1 MKISPVMSVLIVDDH
16 PSFRASARRLLEAEG
31 FDVIGEA
38 GDGQAA
44 IAAAQQLQPDLVLL
58 DVQLP
63 DLNGFEVA
71 ARLAALGLP
80 SAVILTSSRNPA
92 EYGPLSRETRY
103 ADSSPRRSFREL
115 SSPVCCRH
123 RSEMNRHLRYVGAV
137 GGVGAI
143 YWLAAKGGLQ
153 LAYLHG
159 TVAALWPP
167 VGVGMAL
174 LILYGLSLWPGIVL
188 GDLAVADFSQPVGT
202 VLGQTI
208 GNTLEV
214 LIAAILFYRLA
225 EGRTQFGRVRDVAAL
240 VAAAAAGTAVSA
252 VFGAASLRLGGVIPT
267 AQVGTVW
274 RTWFLGDLS
283 GALVFAPLLLC
294 WVGVRIDAIAPRQA
308 LEAGAIA
315 TLIVVLALLPSQ
327 RDVPYVVFPVLIWA
341 ALRGGPRGAA
351 GAVALATTLTVY
363 NTAHHAGP
371 FVRATI
377 TQSLLAT
384 QLFVAA
390 AAVTSLVLGA
400 VIEER
405 HAALEALRENERRLR
420 DSRARIVKAGDA
432 ARRRLERNL
441 HDGAQQRLVSLA
453 LTLRLARLQLR
464 ENPAETDH
472 LLSEASDELQSA
484 IDELRELARGIH
496 PAVLTDHG
504 LGPALEVLADH
515 AHLPVELTAHIPS
528 RLPSTVEAVVY
539 YVAAEGLTNI
549 AKYAHATAATLRLE
563 ATNKNVVLCVGDNGA
578 GGADPNRGTGLS
590 GLADRVEALGGKL
603 ELHSPPGQGTLLTAS
618 IPCER

>member
-1 MKISPVMSVLIVDDH
+1 M
-16 PSFRASARRLLEAEG
+16 
-31 FDVIGEA
+31 
-38 GDGQAA
+38 
-44 IAAAQQLQPDLVLL
+44 
-58 DVQLP
+58 
-63 DLNGFEVA
+63 
-71 ARLAALGLP
+71 
-80 SAVILTSSRNPA
+80 
-92 EYGPLSRETRY
+92 
-103 ADSSPRRSFREL
+103 
-115 SSPVCCRH
+115 
-123 RSEMNRHLRYVGAV
+123 
-137 GGVGAI
+137 
-143 YWLAAKGGLQ
+143 
-153 LAYLHG
+153 
-159 TVAALWPP
+159 
-167 VGVGMAL
+167 
-174 LILYGLSLWPGIVL
+174 
-188 GDLAVADFSQPVGT
+188 
-202 VLGQTI
+202 LGQTI

-214 LIAAILFYRLA
+214 VIAAVLFYRLA

-252 VFGAASLRLGGVIPT
+252 VFGAASLRLGGVIP
-267 AQVGTVW
+267 AVEVGSVW

-294 WVGVRIDAIAPRQA
+294 WVGVRIDAIAPRHA
-308 LEAGAIA
+308 LEAVAIG

-327 RDVPYVVFPVLIWA
+327 RDVPYIVFPVLIWA

-363 NTAHHAGP
+363 NTAHHGGP

-405 HAALEALRENERRLR
+405 HAALAALRENERRLR

-464 ENPAETDH
+464 ENPGEVDH
-472 LLSEASDELQSA
+472 LLGEASDELQSA

-496 PAVLTDHG
+496 PAVLTERG
-504 LGPALEVLADH
+504 LRPALALLADH
-515 AHLPVELTAHIPS
+515 AHLPVELTAQIPS
-528 RLPSTVEAVVY
+528 RLPSAVEAVVY

-549 AKYAHATAATLRLE
+549 ARYSHATAATLRLE
-563 ATNKNVVLCVGDNGA
+563 SSNKNVVLSVGDNGA
-578 GGADPNRGTGLS
+578 GGADPNRGTGLR
-590 GLADRVEALGGKL
+590 GLTDRVEALGGKL

>member
-1 MKISPVMSVLIVDDH
+1 
-16 PSFRASARRLLEAEG
+16 
-31 FDVIGEA
+31 
-38 GDGQAA
+38 
-44 IAAAQQLQPDLVLL
+44 
-58 DVQLP
+58 
-63 DLNGFEVA
+63 
-71 ARLAALGLP
+71 
-80 SAVILTSSRNPA
+80 
-92 EYGPLSRETRY
+92 
-103 ADSSPRRSFREL
+103 
-115 SSPVCCRH
+115 
-123 RSEMNRHLRYVGAV
+123 MNRHLRYVGAV
-137 GGVGAI
+137 GAVGAV
-143 YWLAAKGGLQ
+143 YWLAAKGGLE

-159 TVAALWPP
+159 SVAALWPP
-167 VGVGMAL
+167 VGVGMAV

-188 GDLAVADFSQPVGT
+188 GDLAVADFSQPAGT

-214 LIAAILFYRLA
+214 LIAAVLFYRLA
-225 EGRTQFGRVRDVAAL
+225 EGRTGFGRVRDVAAL

-252 VFGAASLRLGGVIPT
+252 VFGAASLKLGGVIPSG
-267 AQVGTVW
+267 QVGTVW

-294 WVGVRIDAIAPRQA
+294 WVGVRLDAITPRQA
-308 LEAGAIA
+308 LEGAAIV

-351 GAVALATTLTVY
+351 GAVALVTTLTVY

-441 HDGAQQRLVSLA
+441 HDGAQQHLVSLA
-453 LTLRLARLQLR
+453 LTLRLAKLQLR
-464 ENPAETDH
+464 KNPAETEH
-472 LLSEASDELQSA
+472 LLTDASDELQSA

-496 PAVLTDHG
+496 PAVLTDRG

-515 AHLPVELTAHIPS
+515 AHLPVELTARLTS

-549 AKYAHATAATLRLE
+549 TKYAHATAATLRLE
-563 ATNKNVVLCVGDNGA
+563 TNNKTVVLHVGDNGA
-578 GGADPNRGTGLS
+578 GGADPSLGTGLR

>member
-1 MKISPVMSVLIVDDH
+1 
-16 PSFRASARRLLEAEG
+16 
-31 FDVIGEA
+31 
-38 GDGQAA
+38 
-44 IAAAQQLQPDLVLL
+44 
-58 DVQLP
+58 
-63 DLNGFEVA
+63 
-71 ARLAALGLP
+71 
-80 SAVILTSSRNPA
+80 
-92 EYGPLSRETRY
+92 
-103 ADSSPRRSFREL
+103 
-115 SSPVCCRH
+115 
-123 RSEMNRHLRYVGAV
+123 MNRQLRYVGAV
-137 GGVGAI
+137 GAVGAV
-143 YWLAAKGGLQ
+143 YWLAAKGGLE

-159 TVAALWPP
+159 SVAALWPP
-167 VGVGMAL
+167 VGVGMAV

-188 GDLAVADFSQPVGT
+188 GDLAVADFSQPAGT

-214 LIAAILFYRLA
+214 LIAAVLFYRLA
-225 EGRTQFGRVRDVAAL
+225 EGRTGFGRVRDVAAL

-252 VFGAASLRLGGVIPT
+252 VFGAASLKFGGVIPSG
-267 AQVGTVW
+267 QVGTVW

-294 WVGVRIDAIAPRQA
+294 WAAVRLDAITPRQA
-308 LEAGAIA
+308 IEGAAIV

-351 GAVALATTLTVY
+351 GAVALVTTLTVY

-420 DSRARIVKAGDA
+420 DSRARIVKAGDV

-441 HDGAQQRLVSLA
+441 HDGAQQHLVSLA
-453 LTLRLARLQLR
+453 LTLRLAKLQLR
-464 ENPAETDH
+464 KNPAETEH
-472 LLSEASDELQSA
+472 LLTEASDELQSA

-496 PAVLTDHG
+496 PAVLTDRG

-515 AHLPVELTAHIPS
+515 AHLPVELTARLTS

-549 AKYAHATAATLRLE
+549 TKYARATAATLRLE
-563 ATNKNVVLCVGDNGA
+563 TNNKTVVLHVGDNGA
-578 GGADPNRGTGLS
+578 GGADPSRGTGLR

-618 IPCER
+618 IPCGR

>member
-1 MKISPVMSVLIVDDH
+1 
-16 PSFRASARRLLEAEG
+16 
-31 FDVIGEA
+31 
-38 GDGQAA
+38 
-44 IAAAQQLQPDLVLL
+44 
-58 DVQLP
+58 
-63 DLNGFEVA
+63 
-71 ARLAALGLP
+71 
-80 SAVILTSSRNPA
+80 
-92 EYGPLSRETRY
+92 
-103 ADSSPRRSFREL
+103 
-115 SSPVCCRH
+115 
-123 RSEMNRHLRYVGAV
+123 MNRHLRYVGAV

-143 YWLAAKGGLQ
+143 YWVAAKGGLQ

-174 LILYGLSLWPGIVL
+174 LVLYGLSLWPGIVL
-188 GDLAVADFSQPVGT
+188 GDLAVADFSQPAGT

-214 LIAAILFYRLA
+214 VIAAILFYRLA

-240 VAAAAAGTAVSA
+240 VAAAAAGTAISA
-252 VFGAASLRLGGVIPT
+252 VFGAASLWLAGVIPS
-267 AQVGTVW
+267 AQLGTVW

-294 WVGVRIDAIAPRQA
+294 WVGFRIDAMTPRQA
-308 LEAGAIA
+308 LEAVAIA

-351 GAVALATTLTVY
+351 GAVALVTTLTVY
-363 NTAHHAGP
+363 DTAHQAGP
-371 FVRATI
+371 FVSATI

-432 ARRRLERNL
+432 ARGRLERNL

-453 LTLRLARLQLR
+453 LTLRLARLRLQ

-472 LLSEASDELQSA
+472 LLSEASEELQSA

-496 PAVLTDHG
+496 PAVLTEHG

-515 AHLPVELTAHIPS
+515 AHLPVKLTAHIPS

-539 YVAAEGLTNI
+539 YVAAEGITNI

-563 ATNKNVVLCVGDNGA
+563 ANNKNVVLSVGDNGA
-578 GGADPNRGTGLS
+578 GGADPNRGTGLR
-590 GLADRVEALGGKL
+590 GLADRVKALGGKL
-603 ELHSPPGQGTLLTAS
+603 ELRSASGQGTLRTAS

>member
-1 MKISPVMSVLIVDDH
+1 
-16 PSFRASARRLLEAEG
+16 
-31 FDVIGEA
+31 
-38 GDGQAA
+38 
-44 IAAAQQLQPDLVLL
+44 
-58 DVQLP
+58 
-63 DLNGFEVA
+63 
-71 ARLAALGLP
+71 
-80 SAVILTSSRNPA
+80 
-92 EYGPLSRETRY
+92 
-103 ADSSPRRSFREL
+103 
-115 SSPVCCRH
+115 
-123 RSEMNRHLRYVGAV
+123 MNRHLRYVGAV
-137 GGVGAI
+137 AAVGAV

-159 TVAALWPP
+159 SVAALWPP
-167 VGVGMAL
+167 VGVGMAV

-188 GDLAVADFSQPVGT
+188 GDLAVADFSQPAGT

-214 LIAAILFYRLA
+214 LIAAVLFYRLA

-252 VFGAASLRLGGVIPT
+252 VFGAASLQLGGVIPSG
-267 AQVGTVW
+267 QVGAVW

-294 WVGVRIDAIAPRQA
+294 WVGVRIDAIPPRQV
-308 LEAGAIA
+308 LEGAA
-315 TLIVVLALLPSQ
+315 AVTLIVVLALLPSQ

-351 GAVALATTLTVY
+351 GAVALVTTLTVY

-371 FVRATI
+371 FLRATI

-464 ENPAETDH
+464 KNPAETEH
-472 LLSEASDELQSA
+472 LLTEASDELQSA

-496 PAVLTDHG
+496 PAVLTDRG

-515 AHLPVELTAHIPS
+515 AHLPVELTAHLTS

-539 YVAAEGLTNI
+539 YVAAEGLTNV

-563 ATNKNVVLCVGDNGA
+563 ANNKTVVLRVGDNGA
-578 GGADPNRGTGLS
+578 GGADPSLGTGLR

-618 IPCER
+618 IPCGH

>member
-1 MKISPVMSVLIVDDH
+1 
-16 PSFRASARRLLEAEG
+16 
-31 FDVIGEA
+31 
-38 GDGQAA
+38 
-44 IAAAQQLQPDLVLL
+44 
-58 DVQLP
+58 
-63 DLNGFEVA
+63 
-71 ARLAALGLP
+71 
-80 SAVILTSSRNPA
+80 
-92 EYGPLSRETRY
+92 
-103 ADSSPRRSFREL
+103 
-115 SSPVCCRH
+115 
-123 RSEMNRHLRYVGAV
+123 MNRHLRYVGAV

-143 YWLAAKGGLQ
+143 YWLAARAGLQ

-174 LILYGLSLWPGIVL
+174 LILYGLRLWPGIVL
-188 GDLAVADFSQPVGT
+188 GDLAVAEFSQPPGT
-202 VLGQTI
+202 VLGQTV
-208 GNTLEV
+208 GNTLEI
-214 LIAAILFYRLA
+214 LIAAILFLRLA
-225 EGRTQFGRVRDVAAL
+225 QGRTQFGRVRDVAAL

-252 VFGAASLRLGGVIPT
+252 VFGAASLRLGGLISS
-267 AQVGTVW
+267 AEVGTLW

-294 WVGVRIDAIAPRQA
+294 WVGIRIDAITPRQA
-308 LEAGAIA
+308 LEGAAIA

-327 RDVPYVVFPVLIWA
+327 RDVPYIVFPVLIWA

-363 NTAHHAGP
+363 NTAHHGGP

-377 TQSLLAT
+377 TQSVLAT

-390 AAVTSLVLGA
+390 AALTSLVLGA
-400 VIEER
+400 VIAER
-405 HAALEALRENERRLR
+405 HAALDALRENERRLR
-420 DSRARIVKAGDA
+420 ESRVRIVKAGDA

-453 LTLRLARLQLR
+453 LTLKVAKLQLAKDP
-464 ENPAETDH
+464 EETGH

-496 PAVLTDHG
+496 PAVLTERG
-504 LGPALEVLADH
+504 LEPALAVLADH
-515 AHLPVELTAHIPS
+515 AHLPVELTAHIS
-528 RLPSTVEAVVY
+528 GRLPSTIEAVVY

-549 AKYAHATAATLRLE
+549 ARYSHATAATLQLE
-563 ATNKNVVLCVGDNGA
+563 TNNKRVVLSVGDNGD
-578 GGADPNRGTGLS
+578 GGADPNRGTGLR

-603 ELHSPPGQGTLLTAS
+603 ELHSPAGRGTLLTAS

>member
-1 MKISPVMSVLIVDDH
+1 VSGV
-16 PSFRASARRLLEAEG
+16 
-31 FDVIGEA
+31 
-38 GDGQAA
+38 
-44 IAAAQQLQPDLVLL
+44 
-58 DVQLP
+58 
-63 DLNGFEVA
+63 VA
-71 ARLAALGLP
+71 
-80 SAVILTSSRNPA
+80 
-92 EYGPLSRETRY
+92 
-103 ADSSPRRSFREL
+103 
-115 SSPVCCRH
+115 
-123 RSEMNRHLRYVGAV
+123 
-137 GGVGAI
+137 VGAI

-159 TVAALWPP
+159 SVAALWPP

-174 LILYGLSLWPGIVL
+174 LILYGRSLWPGIVL
-188 GDLAVADFSQPVGT
+188 GDLAVADFSQPAGT
-202 VLGQTI
+202 VLGQTV

-214 LIAAILFYRLA
+214 LIAAILFLRLA

-240 VAAAAAGTAVSA
+240 AAAAAAGTAVSA
-252 VFGAASLRLGGVIPT
+252 VFGTASLRLGDVIT
-267 AQVGTVW
+267 TGEVGAVW

-294 WVGVRIDAIAPRQA
+294 WAGVRIDAIPPRRA
-308 LEAGAIA
+308 LEGVAIA

-351 GAVALATTLTVY
+351 GAVALVTTLTVY

-371 FVRATI
+371 FIRATI

-420 DSRARIVKAGDA
+420 DSRARIVRASDI

-441 HDGAQQRLVSLA
+441 HDGAQQRLISTA
-453 LTLRLARLQLR
+453 LTLRLARLQLQK
-464 ENPAETDH
+464 NPGEMEH

-496 PAVLTDHG
+496 PAVLTDRG
-504 LGPALEVLADH
+504 LGPALEVLVDH
-515 AHLPVELTAHIPS
+515 AHVPVELTAHIPS
-528 RLPSTVEAVVY
+528 RLPSSVEAVVY
-539 YVAAEGLTNI
+539 YVAAEGLTNV
-549 AKYAHATAATLRLE
+549 AKYSHATAATLRLE
-563 ATNKNVVLCVGDNGA
+563 ATNKRVVLSVGDNGA
-578 GGADPNRGTGLS
+578 GGADPDRGTGLR
-590 GLADRVEALGGKL
+590 GLADRVEALGGRL

>member
-1 MKISPVMSVLIVDDH
+1 M
-16 PSFRASARRLLEAEG
+16 
-31 FDVIGEA
+31 
-38 GDGQAA
+38 
-44 IAAAQQLQPDLVLL
+44 
-58 DVQLP
+58 
-63 DLNGFEVA
+63 
-71 ARLAALGLP
+71 
-80 SAVILTSSRNPA
+80 
-92 EYGPLSRETRY
+92 
-103 ADSSPRRSFREL
+103 L
-115 SSPVCCRH
+115 SSPGYSLPRTGL
-123 RSEMNRHLRYVGAV
+123 SRHLRYAGGVGA
-137 GGVGAI
+137 VGAI

-174 LILYGLSLWPGIVL
+174 LILYGRSLWPGIVL
-188 GDLAVADFSQPVGT
+188 GDLAVADFSQPAGT
-202 VLGQTI
+202 ILGQTI

-214 LIAAILFYRLA
+214 LIAAILFLRLA

-252 VFGAASLRLGGVIPT
+252 VFGAASLRLGGVISSD
-267 AQVGTVW
+267 QVGTVW
-274 RTWFLGDLS
+274 RTWFLGDLT

-294 WVGVRIDAIAPRQA
+294 WSGVRLDAIPARRA
-308 LEAGAIA
+308 LEAIAIA
-315 TLIVVLALLPSQ
+315 ALIVVLALLPSQ
-327 RDVPYVVFPVLIWA
+327 RDVPYVVFPVMIWA

-351 GAVALATTLTVY
+351 GAVALVTTLTVY

-371 FVRATI
+371 FIRATI

-405 HAALEALRENERRLR
+405 HTALEALRENERRLR
-420 DSRARIVKAGDA
+420 ESRARIVKAGDA

-441 HDGAQQRLVSLA
+441 HDGAQQRLISTA
-453 LTLRLARLQLR
+453 LTLRLARLQLQK
-464 ENPAETDH
+464 NPAEMEH

-496 PAVLTDHG
+496 PAVLTDRG

-515 AHLPVELTAHIPS
+515 AHLPVELTSHIPS
-528 RLPSTVEAVVY
+528 RLPSSVEAVVY
-539 YVAAEGLTNI
+539 YVAAEGLTNV
-549 AKYAHATAATLRLE
+549 AKYAHATAATLRLD
-563 ATNKNVVLCVGDNGA
+563 ATNNSVVLSVGDNGD
-578 GGADPNRGTGLS
+578 GGADPNRGTGLR
-590 GLADRVEALGGKL
+590 GLADRVEALGGRL
-603 ELHSPPGQGTLLTAS
+603 ELHSPPGHGTLLTAN

>member
-1 MKISPVMSVLIVDDH
+1 M
-16 PSFRASARRLLEAEG
+16 
-31 FDVIGEA
+31 
-38 GDGQAA
+38 
-44 IAAAQQLQPDLVLL
+44 
-58 DVQLP
+58 
-63 DLNGFEVA
+63 
-71 ARLAALGLP
+71 
-80 SAVILTSSRNPA
+80 T
-92 EYGPLSRETRY
+92 
-103 ADSSPRRSFREL
+103 
-115 SSPVCCRH
+115 
-123 RSEMNRHLRYVGAV
+123 RHLRYMGAV
-137 GGVGAI
+137 AGVGAM

-174 LILYGLSLWPGIVL
+174 LTLYGLSLWPGIVL
-188 GDLAVADFSQPVGT
+188 GDLAVADFSQPAGT

-214 LIAAILFYRLA
+214 VIAAVLFYRLA

-240 VAAAAAGTAVSA
+240 VVAAAAGTAVSA
-252 VFGAASLRLGGVIPT
+252 VFGAASLRLGGVIPS
-267 AQVGTVW
+267 AQVGAVW

-294 WVGVRIDAIAPRQA
+294 WVGSRIDAITPRQT
-308 LEAGAIA
+308 LEGAAIA
-315 TLIVVLALLPSQ
+315 TLIVALALLPSP
-327 RDVPYVVFPVLIWA
+327 REVPYIVFPVLIWA
-341 ALRGGPRGAA
+341 ALRGGPRGAS

-371 FVRATI
+371 FVRASI

-464 ENPAETDH
+464 EHPGEVDH
-472 LLSEASDELQSA
+472 LLGEASDELQSA

-496 PAVLTDHG
+496 PAVLTERG
-504 LGPALEVLADH
+504 LGPALALLADH
-515 AHLPVELTAHIPS
+515 AHLPVELTAQIPS
-528 RLPSTVEAVVY
+528 RLPLAVEAVVY

-549 AKYAHATAATLRLE
+549 ARYSHATAATLRLE
-563 ATNKNVVLCVGDNGA
+563 SSNKNVVLSVGDNGA
-578 GGADPNRGTGLS
+578 GGADPNRGTGLR
-590 GLADRVEALGGKL
+590 GLTDRVEALGGKL
-603 ELHSPPGQGTLLTAS
+603 ELHSPPGQGTQLTAS
-618 IPCER
+618 IPCGR

>member
-1 MKISPVMSVLIVDDH
+1 
-16 PSFRASARRLLEAEG
+16 
-31 FDVIGEA
+31 
-38 GDGQAA
+38 
-44 IAAAQQLQPDLVLL
+44 
-58 DVQLP
+58 
-63 DLNGFEVA
+63 
-71 ARLAALGLP
+71 
-80 SAVILTSSRNPA
+80 
-92 EYGPLSRETRY
+92 
-103 ADSSPRRSFREL
+103 
-115 SSPVCCRH
+115 
-123 RSEMNRHLRYVGAV
+123 MNRHLRYMGAV

-174 LILYGLSLWPGIVL
+174 LILYGVSLWPGIVL
-188 GDLAVADFSQPVGT
+188 GDLAVGEFSQPIGT
-202 VLGQTI
+202 VLGQTV

-214 LIAAILFYRLA
+214 LIAAIMFLRLA

-240 VAAAAAGTAVSA
+240 VAAAAVGTAVSA
-252 VFGAASLRLGGVIPT
+252 VFGTASLRLGGLIST
-267 AQVGTVW
+267 REIGAFW

-294 WVGVRIDAIAPRQA
+294 WAGTRIDRITPRQA
-308 LEAGAIA
+308 AEGAAIA
-315 TLIVVLALLPSQ
+315 TLIVALALLPSQ
-327 RDVPYVVFPVLIWA
+327 REVPYVVFPVLIWA

-351 GAVALATTLTVY
+351 GAVALVTTLTVY

-405 HAALEALRENERRLR
+405 HTALEALRENERRLR
-420 DSRARIVKAGDA
+420 DSRARIVQAGDA

-453 LTLRLARLQLR
+453 LTLRLARLQLA
-464 ENPAETDH
+464 NDPGETED
-472 LLSEASDELQSA
+472 LLTEASDELQGA

-496 PAVLTDHG
+496 PAVLTERG

-515 AHLPVELTAHIPS
+515 ARLPVELAAQIPGD
-528 RLPSTVEAVVY
+528 LPSTVEAVVY

-549 AKYAHATAATLRLE
+549 AKYSHATAATLRLE
-563 ATNKNVVLCVGDNGA
+563 GNSKNVVLSVRDNGT
-578 GGADPNRGTGLS
+578 GGADPNRGTGLR